1 MNIAWVI
8 KSKRLKQNLTQ
19 TELAALLNVTPQA
32 VSRWEMDISY
42 PDIAMVPKLSQVLR
56 VSADE
61 LLGIEPIENQ
71 ETEPDRNREFD
82 QDADQLLNQS
92 QADSIFDY
100 VPVSSAGEGKK
111 VLVVDDVAFMRM
123 ILKEILTK
131 QGHTVLLAENGKEC
145 LDILQ
150 KEEVDVCVLDINMPV
165 MDGIET
171 LRRIREEKQ
180 DLRVVMLSALC
191 MESTVKQTL
200 QLGADAFVVKP
211 FQDKCLIERIG

>member
-123 ILKEILTK
+123 RLKEILTK

>member
-8 KSKRLKQNLTQ
+8 KSKRQKLNMTQ

-32 VSRWEMDISY
+32 VSRWEMEISY
-42 PDIAMVPKLSQVLR
+42 PDITMVPKISQVLH

-61 LLGIEPIENQ
+61 LLGIELLENQ
-71 ETEPDRNREFD
+71 ETEPDRNQEMDR
-82 QDADQLLNQS
+82 DADPILNQS

-100 VPVSSAGEGKK
+100 VPAASSGEGKK

-123 ILKEILTK
+123 MLREILTN
-131 QGHTVLLAENGKEC
+131 QGHTVLQAENGREC

-150 KEEVDVCVLDINMPV
+150 KEAVDVCVLDINMPV

>member
-8 KSKRLKQNLTQ
+8 KSKRQKQNLTQ

-82 QDADQLLNQS
+82 QDADQILNQS

-100 VPVSSAGEGKK
+100 VPVSSPGEGKK

-131 QGHTVLLAENGKEC
+131 QGHTVLQAENGKEC